1 MIELVFANLKFKTLL
16 TLCRSFVRD
25 AQKKD
30 RQMITTPRHTL
41 PLNIPTGTAV
51 MVVGDVHG
59 QADALE
65 RLLTHF
71 GKITTPGLKRHLVF
85 LGDLIDRG
93 PDSRRC
99 LDLALNRSADLAR
112 ADDVTL
118 LPGNH
123 ELMLRDAFLSVH
135 SPDDAKLA
143 KGGQSWMLNGGIAF
157 LEQTIGQL
165 GGDPKDMLARFEA
178 TLPLSQSFVDMV
190 DSWPSHITFGDTVLV
205 HAGVRPD
212 VSIEES
218 VAPSHGEHIGDN
230 THWAWIRDA
239 FLLWDNGFTFQDG
252 RSAFV
257 VHGHSI
263 PLPARNPDNMQ
274 DPDNLWNILAKP
286 QYNRLCLDAGAAK
299 SSGVGGAV
307 LVENAARVVFSP
319 C

>member
-1 MIELVFANLKFKTLL
+1 MIV
-16 TLCRSFVRD
+16 
-25 AQKKD
+25 
-30 RQMITTPRHTL
+30 TPRHTL
-41 PLNIPTGTAV
+41 PLNIPADTAV
-51 MVVGDVHG
+51 LVVGDVHG

-65 RLLTHF
+65 NLLHHF
-71 GKITTPGLKRHLVF
+71 RKITTSGLKRHLVF

-93 PDSRRC
+93 PDSKRC
-99 LDLALNRSADLAR
+99 LELALNHAADIAR
-112 ADDVTL
+112 ADDITF

-123 ELMLRDAFLSVH
+123 ELMLRDAFLSMEH
-135 SPDDAKLA
+135 PDDAKLA

-157 LEQTIGQL
+157 LQQTIGEL
-165 GGDPKDMLARFEA
+165 DKDPQVMLSRFEHA
-178 TLPLSQSFVDMV
+178 LGLSQPFVEMV
-190 DSWPSHITFGDTVLV
+190 ESWPSHITIGDTVLV

-218 VAPSHGEHIGDN
+218 VAPSHADHISNN

-239 FLLWDNGFTFQDG
+239 FLLWNNGFSFQDG

-263 PLPARNPDNMQ
+263 PMPARNPDNMQ

-286 QYNRLCLDAGAAK
+286 EYNRLCLDAGAAK

-307 LVENAARVVFSP
+307 FVENAARVVFSP